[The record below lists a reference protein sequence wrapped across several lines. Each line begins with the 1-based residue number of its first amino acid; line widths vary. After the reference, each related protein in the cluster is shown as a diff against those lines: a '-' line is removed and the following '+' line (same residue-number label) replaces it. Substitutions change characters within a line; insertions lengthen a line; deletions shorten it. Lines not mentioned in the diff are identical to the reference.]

1 MEFIYPK
8 GATPLDADYSAQLMP
23 KHITT
28 QSQLNEWE
36 AVNIQEARKWAFL
49 KYRSKRILDIGF
61 IKKLHTKMFE
71 KTWEWAGQWRTCQT
85 NIGVE
90 PYRIITELGQLL
102 SDIEYYTNNHTY
114 SMDEIAVRLH
124 HKLVWIH
131 PFPNG
136 NGRHA
141 RLMAD
146 IFLKDH
152 QMPLFD
158 WGQDLTDSR
167 NQYIAALQASD
178 RQDYEPLLRFV
189 RS

>member
-1 MEFIYPK
+1 MKFIYPQ
-8 GATPLDADYSAQLMP
+8 GATPLDADYSAQLIP

-36 AVNIQEARKWAFL
+36 AVNIQEARKWVFL
-49 KYRSKRILDIGF
+49 KYRSKHILDIGF
-61 IKKLHTKMFE
+61 VKKLHAKMFD
-71 KTWEWAGQWRTCQT
+71 KTWGWAGQWRTSQT
-85 NIGVE
+85 NIGIE
-90 PYRIITELGQLL
+90 PYRIMTELGQLL
-102 SDIEYYTNNHTY
+102 SDVEYYANNSTY

-124 HKLVWIH
+124 HRLVWIH

-158 WGQDLTDSR
+158 WGQNLTNSR
-167 NQYIAALQASD
+167 SQYIAALQASD

-189 RS
+189 RA